1 MVPSVQQDMFSTE
14 RPAQKKRVAQIRL
27 YGVSASPHKRFPGEL
42 AVKKMSKAEYE
53 RRFPSAPPPL
63 TPDLTISQSVSSSTP
78 RSISTNLPC
87 SSALSLEPVVTAPRD
102 LSPRSRRQLR
112 YHRAQTA
119 LSSSLQHS
127 LPEPS
132 PVDQQIRALE
142 RATAM
147 LSTQARESKEQAA
160 RLRECLAD
168 RANMEPTEYESMLRE
183 RWLADKRETDMS
195 NAVRIL
201 EASLTALRETSHRPH
216 APEEAAA
223 GESRMSPR
231 KHAKAKANLALFLE
245 QAGTRVPLASRLA
258 PGQHVVV
265 AAQWRKTMHHVRSLR
280 LRQSACALAFMQH
293 PAPAHTRPL
302 SPAGSLDERSPK
314 FSPASPASPRTPPL
328 PGTPS
333 KGALA
338 SSRSPKTPPRYS
350 SRLVPHPQSPSDSPS
365 SPWTAGFADILLPD
379 SPRSRA
385 DLLSQVEADDPGVP
399 AYAVDLLDALV
410 ASELDVSLR
419 APA

>member
-27 YGVSASPHKRFPGEL
+27 YGVSASPHKRLPGEL

-63 TPDLTISQSVSSSTP
+63 
-78 RSISTNLPC
+78 
-87 SSALSLEPVVTAPRD
+87 
-102 LSPRSRRQLR
+102 QLR

-245 QAGTRVPLASRLA
+245 QAGTR
-258 PGQHVVV
+258 
-265 AAQWRKTMHHVRSLR
+265 
-280 LRQSACALAFMQH
+280 
-293 PAPAHTRPL
+293 
-302 SPAGSLDERSPK
+302 
-314 FSPASPASPRTPPL
+314 
-328 PGTPS
+328 
-333 KGALA
+333 
-338 SSRSPKTPPRYS
+338 
-350 SRLVPHPQSPSDSPS
+350 
-365 SPWTAGFADILLPD
+365 
-379 SPRSRA
+379 
-385 DLLSQVEADDPGVP
+385 
-399 AYAVDLLDALV
+399 
-410 ASELDVSLR
+410 
-419 APA
+419 